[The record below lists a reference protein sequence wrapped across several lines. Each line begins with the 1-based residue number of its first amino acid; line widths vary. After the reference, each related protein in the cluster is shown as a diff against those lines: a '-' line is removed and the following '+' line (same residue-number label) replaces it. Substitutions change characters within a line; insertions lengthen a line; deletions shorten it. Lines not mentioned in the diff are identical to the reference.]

1 MWSCSCLVQSISMKT
16 RGEKFLIKQ
25 SALRGLVC
33 AVSWHSLWV
42 FLQTCKL
49 WKKMKKKKYFSWRW
63 FCGEWIKRKIIIKKV
78 LPFLRFWWLLLRAS
92 IVYVFNLKYLHSYF
106 QTGKMK
112 IVINWK
118 FYDAGRICNK
128 TKWIKWNRRICLFTA
143 VNSFCNSFLFVI
155 VDSWFL

>member
-1 MWSCSCLVQSISMKT
+1 MFIFGSVNFYENSGGKIPNKTKCTAWTGLCCILAQSLGIS
-16 RGEKFLIKQ
+16 
-25 SALRGLVC
+25 SN
-33 AVSWHSLWV
+33 
-42 FLQTCKL
+42 LQTLEKDEE
-49 WKKMKKKKYFSWRW
+49 KKYFSWRW
-63 FCGEWIKRKIIIKKV
+63 FCGEWIKRKIIRKKV